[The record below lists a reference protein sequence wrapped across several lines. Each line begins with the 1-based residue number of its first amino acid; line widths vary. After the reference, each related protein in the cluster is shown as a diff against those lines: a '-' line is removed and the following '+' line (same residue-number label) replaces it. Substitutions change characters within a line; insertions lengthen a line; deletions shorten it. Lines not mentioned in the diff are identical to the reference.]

1 MSVKLCVDSREGKLV
16 AMLPESDKIVHK
28 QMDVGDF
35 LYELDGVP
43 HLIIE
48 RKTYADLAS
57 SIHGGRY
64 KEQKARL
71 NAFNC
76 PIKAYLIEGP
86 YPSYNKYAKIPPS
99 TLDSAILGTALRDG
113 YTIINS
119 QSLDHTVELLLKI
132 LEKLP
137 EYKTSSSTTVDPYVS
152 LIKTTKKDNMTHEN
166 CYLSQLCQIPGV
178 STTIAAAIVSVY
190 PNMWKF
196 MEMLNSSTVDSAT
209 NSIATIPLETRSV
222 GPAIAKKIVSY
233 MKPKTTIVI
242 RKLGEK

>member
-1 MSVKLCVDSREGKLV
+1 MSVKLYVDSREGKLI

-35 LYELDGVP
+35 LYELDGAPYLV
-43 HLIIE
+43 IE

-57 SIHGGRY
+57 SIQGGRY
-64 KEQKARL
+64 KEQKVRL
-71 NAFNC
+71 NAFEC
-76 PIKAYLIEGP
+76 PVKAYLIEGP

-119 QSLDHTVELLLKI
+119 QGLDHSVELLLKI
-132 LEKLP
+132 LDKLP
-137 EYKTSSSTTVDPYVS
+137 EYKKTQTQSATVDPYVS
-152 LIKTTKKDNMTHEN
+152 LIKTTKKDNMTPEN
-166 CYLSQLCQIPGV
+166 CYLSQICQIPGV
-178 STTIAAAIVSVY
+178 STTIAAAIITVY

-196 MEMLNSSTVDSAT
+196 MEMLNGNTVDRAVELIS
-209 NSIATIPLETRSV
+209 TIPLETRSV

-233 MKPKTTIVI
+233 MKPKTAII
-242 RKLGEK
+242 IKAK